1 MLLCLDVFLTLL
13 ALMVWPGG
21 DINVMRQIQGA
32 TLSHTKV
39 NVNSSYWPGF
49 EVDFPIARLS
59 QLLISSF
66 KTLSFWEKYCN
77 NSLLFYNL
85 SLEVIVHEIGSNLAE
100 YFDYSHP
107 NKFQLQ
113 G

>member
-49 EVDFPIARLS
+49 EIDFPIAGLS

-66 KTLSFWEKYCN
+66 RTLPFWEKYCN
-77 NSLLFYNL
+77 NFLLFYGL
-85 SLEVIVHEIGSNLAE
+85 CLEVIVRG
-100 YFDYSHP
+100 DW
-107 NKFQLQ
+107 
-113 G
+113 